1 MVQINKQVQFHAT
14 IGPNMSLNKMTKA
27 VLLDHLRAHGE
38 EPPEG
43 WTVMELRARLSELD
57 PSLTEPTSRGAHK
70 TELQKW
76 VARINKAR
84 AKKSEMIELCTKELE
99 LTLSGNETVSTLE
112 RLALQRAHLLAEPM
126 GGDTVGSGKHAA
138 LEYQDINRY
147 QPKYREWIL
156 KTDAEETGCDY
167 RLRRLARWLRNNP
180 VEADQGE
187 NKPRKLESEKKKSG
201 SRVTSAKALTTSAAS
216 SSAAPSSEAAP
227 VVVDK
232 DMIAILQNLTGTI
245 QNLQAKV
252 EAMEE
257 DRERPR
263 KKDHKAMS
271 EATSEGYVKPEGPK

>member
-1 MVQINKQVQFHAT
+1 
-14 IGPNMSLNKMTKA
+14 
-27 VLLDHLRAHGE
+27 
-38 EPPEG
+38 
-43 WTVMELRARLSELD
+43 
-57 PSLTEPTSRGAHK
+57 
-70 TELQKW
+70 
-76 VARINKAR
+76 
-84 AKKSEMIELCTKELE
+84 MIELCTKELE

-126 GGDTVGSGKHAA
+126 GGDTVGFGKHAA

-180 VEADQGE
+180 AEADQGE

-201 SRVTSAKALTTSAAS
+201 SRVTSTKALTTSAAS

-271 EATSEGYVKPEGPK
+271 ETTSEGYVQPEGPK